1 MPTPAP
7 APTPANAVGTTSLGT
22 VSAVTPD
29 DVRSG
34 PDRYVSRI
42 GAARE
47 LGRFI
52 AEYGRP
58 VIVTGVRS
66 AQAFTA
72 YTGIDLTGSIA
83 NLTDGEGPADAIAD
97 ASADASADAIAA
109 TPILRYDGSATIRN
123 ARELAAKSRVL
134 RADVVVAIGGGKLAD
149 TAKNV
154 AEILGAHLVIV
165 PTLAATCASYSALSV
180 NYDDHHR
187 FVSAP
192 FHPHNSDLVLV
203 VAGLI
208 ATGPREYLIGGIGDT
223 LAKWYESVPVFA
235 RATSLSAFGLLSQR
249 SAALIRDVLF
259 GHALAALEALDRG
272 EIDEHLRQVVDA
284 IVGLGGTVGGF
295 GGANARSSGAHAIHD
310 ALTFL
315 PESGAVVHGAKVA
328 YGIVVQL
335 VAEGK
340 EDEARELLPF
350 YRQVGLPWSF
360 ATMGLTPSGEA
371 FATVAEAAARP
382 GFGFDQAVPGVSAAR
397 IADAM
402 RAAEALS

>member
-1 MPTPAP
+1 MPTP

-72 YTGIDLTGSIA
+72 YTGIDLTGSA
-83 NLTDGEGPADAIAD
+83 ADLTAGEGSAGAIA
-97 ASADASADAIAA
+97 S

-123 ARELAAKSRVL
+123 ARELAVKARAL
-134 RADVVVAIGGGKLAD
+134 RAEAVVAIGGGKLAD

-165 PTLAATCASYSALSV
+165 PTLAATCAAYSALSV

-192 FHPHNSDLVLV
+192 FHPRNSDLVLV
-203 VAGLI
+203 DAGLI

-235 RATSLSAFGLLSQR
+235 RATSLSAFDLLSQR

-315 PESGAVVHGAKVA
+315 PESGTVVHGAKVA

-360 ATMGLTPSGEA
+360 ATMGLTPSAEA

-382 GFGFDQAVPGVSAAR
+382 GFGFDQAVPGIDANR

-402 RAAEALS
+402 RAAETLS